1 MPSARTETL
10 TVSSSEA
17 GTRLDKFLAGR
28 LPDLSRSHL
37 QRIIEDGAVLVDST
51 ERRGSYKVREG
62 DQITI
67 AVPPATPVGLIPEKI
82 PLSIIYE
89 DDDVIVL
96 NKPAD
101 LVVHPAPGHPA
112 GTLVNAILAHCP
124 DLSINGSIRPGIVQ
138 RLDRDTSGLMVI
150 AKSDRGKISLVEQLT
165 ERMVLKEYLALVEG
179 VPDID
184 EAFIEG
190 PIGRSPT
197 DRKKMAVVPGGR
209 PARTRY
215 RVIERFRSSA
225 LLRVRIYT
233 GRTHQIR
240 VHLAQIGHP
249 VVGDRLYGRPG
260 PSMPLDRPFLHAARL
275 GFRLPGT
282 GEFVEFSAPLPPE
295 LEVVLQRLRGES
307 IAGIK

>member
-37 QRIIEDGAVLVDST
+37 QKIIEDGAVLVDSM
-51 ERRGSYKVREG
+51 ERRGSYRVREG

-67 AVPPATPVGLIPEKI
+67 TVPPATPVELIPEEI

-96 NKPAD
+96 NKPAH

-165 ERMVLKEYLALVEG
+165 ERRVLKEYLALVIPKLGRLIKLVHFSDNDGTQAYHHAPGTGKIDFPAVVRSLKRAGFDGTIVVDISG
-179 VPDID
+179 VPDIVA
-184 EAFIEG
+184 EAV
-190 PIGRSPT
+190 
-197 DRKKMAVVPGGR
+197 K
-209 PARTRY
+209 ARDY
-215 RVIERFRSSA
+215 FER
-225 LLRVRIYT
+225 L
-233 GRTHQIR
+233 IR
-240 VHLAQIGHP
+240 
-249 VVGDRLYGRPG
+249 
-260 PSMPLDRPFLHAARL
+260 
-275 GFRLPGT
+275 
-282 GEFVEFSAPLPPE
+282 E
-295 LEVVLQRLRGES
+295 
-307 IAGIK
+307 AGA